1 MQLRL
6 SCVLGINNVSSVG
19 SLWDVATF
27 ISCCIIISK
36 RESYSHFGTELGG
49 WGHQKKHPEWNSP
62 ITVNEESIGTGASYQ
77 DDPSSLCGCGQGAN
91 SVTAHLRIKSPH
103 NSRWVHYFAQ
113 PCNGWKDPGS
123 FLRCLRP
130 ELRSSPL
137 SHSHSDWDPNLPT
150 VEWNVEMFWNSS
162 LCDCLHKSHF
172 PQFIRQLFTFWSQ
185 LRESW
190 HIYDALKKETSW
202 IAVIGVE
209 KMWKLRIHV
218 WRQNPVI
225 GSNNMW
231 PWQWKTSLHLTT
243 YALSVTAV
251 VIPGQYALPMIYTFK
266 HQPLSSPSWRSERKA
281 WRH

>member
-1 MQLRL
+1 MLETRAAFVSSLSQPLRL
-6 SCVLGINNVSSVG
+6 RPRP
-19 SLWDVATF
+19 T
-27 ISCCIIISK
+27 
-36 RESYSHFGTELGG
+36 
-49 WGHQKKHPEWNSP
+49 NS
-62 ITVNEESIGTGASYQ
+62 G
-77 DDPSSLCGCGQGAN
+77 
-91 SVTAHLRIKSPH
+91 
-103 NSRWVHYFAQ
+103 
-113 PCNGWKDPGS
+113 
-123 FLRCLRP
+123 
-130 ELRSSPL
+130 
-137 SHSHSDWDPNLPT
+137 
-150 VEWNVEMFWNSS
+150 VECWNVLKLLFMRLFTRIAFS
-162 LCDCLHKSHF
+162 
-172 PQFIRQLFTFWSQ
+172 QIIRRLFTFRSQ

-266 HQPLSSPSWRSERKA
+266 HQPLNSPSWRSERKA